1 MRPTGLNRVICREA
15 VLQMWLLGLHTAAAQ
30 RHLRRDL
37 ETLIYL
43 MFSREKE
50 EMVMCESQHDIS
62 PRRS

>member
-1 MRPTGLNRVICREA
+1 MAFGTTAAA
-15 VLQMWLLGLHTAAAQ
+15 VTAAQ